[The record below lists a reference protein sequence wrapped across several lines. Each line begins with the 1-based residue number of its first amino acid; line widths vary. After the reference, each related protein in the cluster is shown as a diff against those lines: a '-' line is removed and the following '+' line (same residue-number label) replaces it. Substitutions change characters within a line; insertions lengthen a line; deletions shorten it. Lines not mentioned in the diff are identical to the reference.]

1 VLNQPDSFNPEC
13 YIIMKPSKNC
23 ISMVMRQRLVNGDQQ
38 NHQTARVR
46 CVSDSL
52 RRGPSGFS
60 EAHVVMRSEDGFD
73 AKTLM
78 NRPISH
84 IIDWNLKVNCTKIS
98 SCGQHAATSASIW
111 PAGLAGTS

>member
-1 VLNQPDSFNPEC
+1 
-13 YIIMKPSKNC
+13 
-23 ISMVMRQRLVNGDQQ
+23 MRQRLVNGDQQ

-46 CVSDSL
+46 CVSD

-84 IIDWNLKVNCTKIS
+84 IIDWSLEVNCTKIS

-111 PAGLAGTS
+111 LAGLAGTS